1 MKKEMLINAAQPEE
15 CRIAILEDGVLEE
28 LYVERANQETYV
40 GNIYKGKIVNIEP
53 SIQAAFVDFG
63 GGRNGFL
70 HVSDVDPAYF
80 KHLLP
85 KDVAAQLEAEQDE
98 EFGVDRPDRGSRD
111 RGDRGGRGERG
122 RGRGDR
128 GERGDR
134 DRDRGRNREQ
144 PPAEPAADQP
154 QELTSWLEPQA
165 PPAQPAPRPAA
176 ARPAAP
182 PRPQPQPQG
191 FDEDGGFGT
200 GLIEDLAHPAPEHD
214 ITEDAVVEE
223 VEYVEVEEEEV
234 PPAEI
239 VTHVAP
245 AVLLPAPAVARPL
258 PPARVPTPPPPDD
271 EEEGGF
277 GAGLLD
283 DVVVESVIELEVAS
297 SEPGE
302 SATLEVAEAADADEK
317 KPRPRTRSRAK
328 PKAEEGTPTA
338 EGDDAAKKPRVRRK
352 KKDDDAGEEPPALPI
367 AGAEHRTTGDD
378 SEPEIT
384 PFFTDSSG
392 FDPDAPNDRFDASH
406 VAEEEGAT
414 MFGEEEP
421 EPAAEGAEEATEQ
434 ADPDM
439 VIGRGF
445 NDSPDGEYV
454 GADERRDRRGGGRG
468 DRGGDRGGRGRGDRG
483 DRGDRRGGDRGG
495 DRGDRRPSGGPRFG
509 GPRREREFP
518 RLPIEKIFKRGQ
530 EVIVQVIKEGIGTKV
545 PTLST
550 KVSIA
555 GRYLVLMPSLA
566 RVGVSRKI
574 EDPEARRRLRDIM
587 GQLKT
592 PKGVG
597 FIVRTAAID
606 REAEE
611 LQADLVYLLRLWQ
624 VVARRIRKVSA
635 PVECYRESDMITR
648 TIRDIFTKDVDTIWV
663 DDPTAFQHASEFLQI
678 VMPKFAN
685 RIKLHEEIV
694 PLFHKYKV
702 EEEIAKINQKRIDL
716 PRGGSIIIEQTEA
729 LVAIDVNS
737 GTFRADNNAEETAF
751 QMNMIAAKEIA
762 RQLRLRD
769 LGGVIVN
776 DFIDMRGETHRRKV
790 EDCLRDALLRD
801 KARTKILRIS
811 QFGIIEMTRQRLRPS
826 LKKRI
831 YSDCGHCKGTG
842 YVKTCE
848 TTGIDVLRLLH
859 LAVHRAGANANGPSS
874 VSVSVHPEAAF
885 HLLNKQRR
893 EIATLE
899 EKGRTEI
906 TILAV
911 PNVSP
916 DYLELK
922 CHDAN
927 GNEVRLLPTAPP
939 PKVFGG
945 GRPPRDRGDR
955 GDRERG
961 ERDRDRERRYPAPLD

>member
-85 KDVAAQLEAEQDE
+85 KDVAARLEAEQDE
-98 EFGVDRPDRGSRD
+98 EYGVDRPDRGPPRERSR
-111 RGDRGGRGERG
+111 
-122 RGRGDR
+122 DR

-134 DRDRGRNREQ
+134 GPRRDRDRDRGPRREEAPAEQ
-144 PPAEPAADQP
+144 PREMTA
-154 QELTSWLEPQA
+154 WLEPQPE
-165 PPAQPAPRPAA
+165 PPARRSAPVS
-176 ARPAAP
+176 
-182 PRPQPQPQG
+182 
-191 FDEDGGFGT
+191 DEDGGFGT
-200 GLIEDLAHPAPEHD
+200 GLIDDLPPPVPEHE
-214 ITEDAVVEE
+214 T
-223 VEYVEVEEEEV
+223 
-234 PPAEI
+234 PPPLPPEARA
-239 VTHVAP
+239 VAP
-245 AVLLPAPAVARPL
+245 AVLVPAAPRVAPPAPPTAV
-258 PPARVPTPPPPDD
+258 PDD

-283 DVVVESVIELEVAS
+283 DVAVEPSSEVFEEVVELEVVEVSTETNPIDLEEQLPDA
-297 SEPGE
+297 GE
-302 SATLEVAEAADADEK
+302 ATDEKKPRGRGRAKPKKADEAADEK
-317 KPRPRTRSRAK
+317 KPR
-328 PKAEEGTPTA
+328 
-338 EGDDAAKKPRVRRK
+338 VRRTK
-352 KKDDDAGEEPPALPI
+352 KKDDEGGDEPPPLPV
-367 AGAEHRTTGDD
+367 AGAEHRTTDDGD
-378 SEPEIT
+378 SEPEIQ
-384 PFFTDSSG
+384 PFFTDSTG
-392 FDPDAPNDRFDASH
+392 FDPDAPNDRFGGGDAEAVSGFEI
-406 VAEEEGAT
+406 EEESGVSDAPAEAE
-414 MFGEEEP
+414 GEPQDEP
-421 EPAAEGAEEATEQ
+421 E
-434 ADPDM
+434 M

-445 NDSPDGEYV
+445 NDNEHGEYQ
-454 GADERRDRRGGGRG
+454 GADERRERRGGGRG
-468 DRGGDRGGRGRGDRG
+468 DRGDRGRGRGDRG
-483 DRGDRRGGDRGG
+483 DRGDRGPRGDRGE
-495 DRGDRRPSGGPRFG
+495 RRPGGGGRFG

-587 GQLKT
+587 SELQT

-606 REAEE
+606 RDAEE
-611 LQADLVYLLRLWQ
+611 LQNDLVYLLRLWQ
-624 VVARRIRKVSA
+624 VVARRIRKVAA

-648 TIRDIFTKDVDTIWV
+648 TIRDMFTKDVDTIWV
-663 DDPTAFQHASEFLQI
+663 DDPTAYQHASEFLQI

-685 RIKLHEEIV
+685 RIKLHDEIV

-702 EEEIAKINQKRIDL
+702 EDEIAKINQKRIDL

-831 YSDCGHCKGTG
+831 YNECGHCKGTG
-842 YVKTCE
+842 YVKTCD
-848 TTGIDVLRLLH
+848 TTGIEVMRLLH
-859 LAVHRAGANANGPSS
+859 LAVHRAGANAGGPSTIH
-874 VSVSVHPEAAF
+874 VAVHPEAAF
-885 HLLNKQRR
+885 HLLNKQRKV
-893 EIATLE
+893 IAALE

-906 TILAV
+906 TIV
-911 PNVSP
+911 PVANVSP
-916 DYLELK
+916 DHLDLK

-927 GNEVRLLPTAPP
+927 GNEVRLLPAAPP
-939 PKVFGG
+939 PKVYGGDRDRRGRG
-945 GRPPRDRGDR
+945 GRDRDRDR
-955 GDRERG
+955 EGDREG
-961 ERDRDRERRYPAPLD
+961 RERRYPAPLD

>member
-15 CRIAILEDGVLEE
+15 CRIAILEDGILEE

-85 KDVAAQLEAEQDE
+85 KDVAARLEAEQDE
-98 EFGVDRPDRGSRD
+98 EYGVDRPDRGPPRDRGRGDRGD
-111 RGDRGGRGERG
+111 RGDRGGRGRSDRGERG
-122 RGRGDR
+122 RGRDR
-128 GERGDR
+128 EESPPPLPPEVAQP
-134 DRDRGRNREQ
+134 RE
-144 PPAEPAADQP
+144 
-154 QELTSWLEPQA
+154 LISWLEPQA
-165 PPAQPAPRPAA
+165 EAPMQPYEA
-176 ARPAAP
+176 PAAP
-182 PRPQPQPQG
+182 VYDPPME
-191 FDEDGGFGT
+191 DDGGFGL
-200 GLIEDLAHPAPEHD
+200 GL
-214 ITEDAVVEE
+214 VEE
-223 VEYVEVEEEEV
+223 VLPYVSNHDV
-234 PPAEI
+234 PPPLPPEARAD
-239 VTHVAP
+239 HVAP
-245 AVLLPAPAVARPL
+245 AVLVPAPKPAPAPRPAPK
-258 PPARVPTPPPPDD
+258 PPEP
-271 EEEGGF
+271 EEEDWGF
-277 GAGLLD
+277 GAGLLED
-283 DVVVESVIELEVAS
+283 LGVELPSKPATEVVVEETVIELEAV
-297 SEPGE
+297 
-302 SATLEVAEAADADEK
+302 TEVDEVETAETDEK
-317 KPRPRTRSRAK
+317 KPRARTRAKAK
-328 PKAEEGTPTA
+328 PKADEGEA
-338 EGDDAAKKPRVRRK
+338 DGEAKKPRVRRK
-352 KKDDDAGEEPPALPI
+352 KKDDEAGDEPAAPPAP
-367 AGAEHRTTGDD
+367 GAEHRTTDEGFP
-378 SEPEIT
+378 EPEIQ

-392 FDPDAPNDRFDASH
+392 FDPDAPNDRFANSPRDGDGESTPGFEIEDEAGSDA
-406 VAEEEGAT
+406 
-414 MFGEEEP
+414 P
-421 EPAAEGAEEATEQ
+421 EVPETE
-434 ADPDM
+434 DPEL
-439 VIGRGF
+439 VVGRGF
-445 NDSPDGEYV
+445 NDTADGEYQGV
-454 GADERRDRRGGGRG
+454 DERRDRRSSGGGGRGG
-468 DRGGDRGGRGRGDRG
+468 DRGGDRGGRGRSDRGGDRG
-483 DRGDRRGGDRGG
+483 ERRPSGDRGDRGG
-495 DRGDRRPSGGPRFG
+495 DRGDRRPSGGPRFSG
-509 GPRREREFP
+509 GPRREREYP

-587 GQLKT
+587 GQLQT

-606 REAEE
+606 RDAEE
-611 LQADLVYLLRLWQ
+611 LQNDLVYLLRLWQ
-624 VVARRIRKVSA
+624 VVARRIRKVAA
-635 PVECYRESDMITR
+635 PVEAYRESDMITR
-648 TIRDIFTKDVDTIWV
+648 TIRDMFTKDVDTIWV
-663 DDPTAFQHASEFLQI
+663 DDPTAYQHASEFLQI

-702 EEEIAKINQKRIDL
+702 EDEIAKINHKRIDL

-751 QMNMIAAKEIA
+751 QMNTIAAKEIA

-776 DFIDMRGETHRRKV
+776 DFIDMRSESHRRKV
-790 EDCLRDALLRD
+790 EDTLRDALLRD

-848 TTGIDVLRLLH
+848 TTGIDVMRLLH
-859 LAVHRAGANANGPSS
+859 LAVHRAGSNGAGPSS
-874 VSVSVHPEAAF
+874 VHVSVHPDAAF
-885 HLLNKQRR
+885 QLLNKKRS
-893 EIATLE
+893 EIAGLE
-899 EKGRTEI
+899 LKGRTEI
-906 TILAV
+906 TIVPV

-916 DYLELK
+916 DHLEIK

-927 GNEVRLLPTAPP
+927 GNEVRLLPVVPP
-939 PKVFGG
+939 PKVYGS
-945 GRPPRDRGDR
+945 RPPRDRGDR
-955 GDRERG
+955 GDRGGDRG
-961 ERDRDRERRYPAPLD
+961 ERGDRGGDRERRYPAPLE

>member
-85 KDVAAQLEAEQDE
+85 KDVAARLEAEQDE
-98 EFGVDRPDRGSRD
+98 EYGVDRPDRAPRGRSDRGD
-111 RGDRGGRGERG
+111 RGDRGGRGR
-122 RGRGDR
+122 
-128 GERGDR
+128 R
-134 DRDRGRNREQ
+134 DRREEA
-144 PPAEPAADQP
+144 PAEPQP
-154 QELTSWLEPQA
+154 RELTSWLEPQSADPIEPIALTPVEMPASFPESVLDENEGGFGIGLLEDA
-165 PPAQPAPRPAA
+165 PEDTPPPLPPEARVETVVASFDPPQLREPVASVPRPLPASPPKAAPVPAA
-176 ARPAAP
+176 A
-182 PRPQPQPQG
+182 
-191 FDEDGGFGT
+191 DED
-200 GLIEDLAHPAPEHD
+200 D
-214 ITEDAVVEE
+214 
-223 VEYVEVEEEEV
+223 
-234 PPAEI
+234 
-239 VTHVAP
+239 
-245 AVLLPAPAVARPL
+245 
-258 PPARVPTPPPPDD
+258 
-271 EEEGGF
+271 GGF

-283 DVVVESVIELEVAS
+283 DLELIPVADPTPAPAPAFRMVEEPVIELEVAI
-297 SEPGE
+297 EAPAEVDEGE
-302 SATLEVAEAADADEK
+302 ADEK
-317 KPRPRTRSRAK
+317 KPRRGRAK
-328 PKAEEGTPTA
+328 PKAKA
-338 EGDDAAKKPRVRRK
+338 DDGEDDTAKKPRVRRK
-352 KKDDDAGEEPPALPI
+352 KKDDEGDEPPALP
-367 AGAEHRTTGDD
+367 APAAEHRTTDD
-378 SEPEIT
+378 GMPEPEIQ
-384 PFFTDSSG
+384 PFFTDSTG
-392 FDPDAPNDRFDASH
+392 FDPDAPNDRFADEPRDFDAPSGFA
-406 VAEEEGAT
+406 VEDETEPDLPASSDDSAE
-414 MFGEEEP
+414 P
-421 EPAAEGAEEATEQ
+421 VEPA
-434 ADPDM
+434 DPEM

-445 NDSPDGEYV
+445 NDTEDGEYV
-454 GADERRDRRGGGRG
+454 GADERRDRRGSG
-468 DRGGDRGGRGRGDRG
+468 GRGDRG
-483 DRGDRRGGDRGG
+483 DRGGRGRSDRGGRGDRGDRGG
-495 DRGDRRPSGGPRFG
+495 DRGDRGGDRRGGPRFG

-587 GQLKT
+587 GQLQT

-606 REAEE
+606 RDAEE
-611 LQADLVYLLRLWQ
+611 LQNDLVYLLRLWQ
-624 VVARRIRKVSA
+624 VVARRIRKMSA
-635 PVECYRESDMITR
+635 PVEAYRESDMITR
-648 TIRDIFTKDVDTIWV
+648 TIRDMFTKDVDTIWV

-702 EEEIAKINQKRIDL
+702 EDEIAKINNKRIDL

-751 QMNMIAAKEIA
+751 QMNTIAAKEIA

-776 DFIDMRGETHRRKV
+776 DFIDMRSESHRRKV
-790 EDCLRDALLRD
+790 EDTLRDALLRD

-831 YSDCGHCKGTG
+831 YNDCGHCKGTG
-842 YVKTCE
+842 YVKTGE
-848 TTGIDVLRLLH
+848 TTGIEVMRLLQ
-859 LAVHRAGANANGPSS
+859 LAVHRAGSNGTGPSS
-874 VSVSVHPEAAF
+874 VHVSVHPDAAF
-885 HLLNKQRR
+885 QLLNKKRR
-893 EIATLE
+893 DIAALE

-906 TILAV
+906 TIVPV

-916 DYLELK
+916 DHLEIK

-927 GNEVRLLPTAPP
+927 GNEVRLLPPVPP
-939 PKVFGG
+939 PKVY

-955 GDRERG
+955 ERGDRDRG
-961 ERDRDRERRYPAPLD
+961 ERDRGERDRGDRGDRDRRHAAPME